1 MTDGTRPNDNER
13 AAASPPAPPHA
24 AGPSPASPPPQPQ
37 GAPTLPTYP
46 APLPPYAAQAAP
58 GAPAGY
64 GAPRQDYPGAPPTWG
79 PPAGSSAPG
88 APWNPGPPRGGSSV
102 LAVLALVASILGVLI
117 SFVPFIGSILAWA
130 LFATAV
136 VLAIIALVK
145 KTPGKGMSIAA
156 LIITGAGFLLSIVWA
171 VVLFAIGAFGSALSS
186 GSSSGSEYSPAP
198 DDEYYSYPMLGT
210 PDVGAD
216 GNTLSAPLVPGST
229 ITITD
234 DNVSQDVW
242 ELTVLPF
249 EDLTAA
255 AAATGDA
262 APAFGAY
269 VGVPVQLTNVTDD
282 TIDLAVDY
290 AYLPYTR
297 FLTADGGEAQLS
309 FLSDIET
316 YPSAWDVEVVEPGET
331 VTFYEVYDLAPDAV
345 GSGSFVLD
353 LDSGQTVFWGA
364 ATL

>member
-1 MTDGTRPNDNER
+1 MTDGTRPNENER
-13 AAASPPAPPHA
+13 AAASPPLPPYA
-24 AGPSPASPPPQPQ
+24 AGPQSAPPPPQPQ
-37 GAPTLPTYP
+37 GAPTPPVHP
-46 APLPPYAAQAAP
+46 APLPPYAAPGGPAA
-58 GAPAGY
+58 Y

-79 PPAGSSAPG
+79 PPMGGPAPG
-88 APWNPGPPRGGSSV
+88 APWNAGAPQSGSSV
-102 LAVLALVASILGVLI
+102 LAVLALVASVLGVLI
-117 SFVPFIGSILAWA
+117 SFIPFVGSALAWA
-130 LFATAV
+130 LFATAII
-136 VLAIIALVK
+136 LAIIALVK

-156 LIITGAGFLLSIVWA
+156 LIITCAGFLLSIVWA
-171 VVLFAIGAFGSALSS
+171 VVLFAIGAFGSAVSS

-198 DDEYYSYPMLGT
+198 DDDYYSYPMLGT
-210 PDVGAD
+210 PDFGAD
-216 GNTLSAPLVPGST
+216 GNTISAPLVPGST

-255 AAATGDA
+255 AAATGDLE
-262 APAFGAY
+262 PAFGAY
-269 VGVPVQLTNVTDD
+269 VGVPVQLTNVTDE

-297 FLTADGGEAQLS
+297 FLTADGGEAELTY
-309 FLSDIET
+309 LSDIET

-345 GSGSFVLD
+345 GSGFYVLD

-364 ATL
+364 AAL